1 MIVHRIFFYNLDIM
15 CSEKYDVHAKI
26 RMVNVLN
33 FMVEYSILQG

>member
-1 MIVHRIFFYNLDIM
+1 M